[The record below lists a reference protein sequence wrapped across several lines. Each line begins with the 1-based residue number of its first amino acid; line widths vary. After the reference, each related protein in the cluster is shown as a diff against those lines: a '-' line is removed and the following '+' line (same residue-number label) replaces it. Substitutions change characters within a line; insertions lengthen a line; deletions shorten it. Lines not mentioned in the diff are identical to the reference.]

1 MKAVCQMKQDKEI
14 GIITLT
20 HYLPEH
26 HHQLSQFYLPDTQT
40 PFSALPEE
48 SLKYCR
54 KDVDRHPFVILAAGI
69 PVGFF
74 VLHIGENISPFT
86 SNKKAILLRGFLVDQ
101 KHQGKRIAKKALQI
115 LPEFAK
121 GIFPN
126 KDSIVLAVDVK
137 NMIAKTLY
145 TKSGYQDTG
154 IHKEGRSG
162 LMEIM
167 EYRLDKMNMDMEKG
181 NEI

>member
-1 MKAVCQMKQDKEI
+1 MEKKIET
-14 GIITLT
+14 ITLT
-20 HYLPEH
+20 PYIPEH
-26 HHQLSQFYLPDTQT
+26 LHQLSQFYLPNTQT

-54 KDVDRHPFVILAAGI
+54 EDCDRHPFVILADGI

-74 VLHIGENISPFT
+74 VLHIGENTDPFT
-86 SNKKAILLRGFLVDQ
+86 SDKKAILLRGFLVDQ
-101 KHQGKRIAKKALQI
+101 KHQGKGIGKKALQI

-126 KDSIVLAVDVK
+126 KDSIILAVDVM
-137 NMIAKTLY
+137 NVNAKTLY
-145 TKSGYQDTG
+145 AKSGFQDTG
-154 IHKEGRSG
+154 IQKEGRSG

-167 EYRLDKMNMDMEKG
+167 EYSLDMGYKDIE
-181 NEI
+181 

>member
-1 MKAVCQMKQDKEI
+1 MKQDKEI
-14 GIITLT
+14 ETITLT
-20 HYLPEH
+20 PYLPEH
-26 HHQLSQFYLPDTQT
+26 LHELSQFYLPDTQT

-54 KDVDRHPFVILAAGI
+54 EDCDRHPIVILAEGI

-74 VLHIGENISPFT
+74 VLHIGKNIAPFT
-86 SNKKAILLRGFLVDQ
+86 SDNKAILLRGFLVDQ
-101 KHQGKRIAKKALQI
+101 KNQGKGIAKKALQI

-126 KDSIVLAVDVK
+126 KDSIILAVDVM
-137 NMIAKTLY
+137 NVNAKTLY
-145 TKSGYQDTG
+145 TKSGFQDTG
-154 IHKEGRSG
+154 IQKEGRSG

-167 EYRLDKMNMDMEKG
+167 EYRLDMVNKDIE
-181 NEI
+181 

>member
-1 MKAVCQMKQDKEI
+1 MKQDKEI
-14 GIITLT
+14 ETITLT
-20 HYLPEH
+20 PYLPEH
-26 HHQLSQFYLPDTQT
+26 LHELSQFYLPDTQT

-54 KDVDRHPFVILAAGI
+54 EDSDRHPIVILAEGI

-74 VLHIGENISPFT
+74 VLHIGKNIAPFT
-86 SNKKAILLRGFLVDQ
+86 SDNKAILLRGFLVDQ
-101 KHQGKRIAKKALQI
+101 KYQGKGIAKNALQI

-126 KDSIVLAVDVK
+126 KDSIILAVDVM
-137 NMIAKTLY
+137 NVNAKRLY
-145 TKSGYQDTG
+145 TKSGFQDTG
-154 IHKEGRSG
+154 IQKEGRSG

-167 EYRLDKMNMDMEKG
+167 EYRLDTMNKDME
-181 NEI
+181 

>member
-1 MKAVCQMKQDKEI
+1 MKQDKEI
-14 GIITLT
+14 ETTTLT
-20 HYLPEH
+20 PYLPEH
-26 HHQLSQFYLPDTQT
+26 LHGLSQFYLPDTQT

-54 KDVDRHPFVILAAGI
+54 EDCERHPIVILAEGI

-74 VLHIGENISPFT
+74 VLHIGENITLFT
-86 SNKKAILLRGFLVDQ
+86 NDKKAILLRGFLVDQ
-101 KHQGKRIAKKALQI
+101 KHQGKGIAKKALQI

-126 KDSIVLAVDVK
+126 KDSIILAVDVM
-137 NMIAKTLY
+137 NVIAKTLY
-145 TKSGYQDTG
+145 AKLGYQDTG
-154 IHKEGRSG
+154 IRKEGRSG

-167 EYRLDKMNMDMEKG
+167 EYRLDMMNKDME
-181 NEI
+181 